1 MASFPSSR
9 GREVVGRQGPAASPE
24 RHSDLKSKVHRKL
37 LQSLNSETLRLI
49 SKERLRGEIGR
60 AVEKPLLQENIP
72 MTLPERDRVIEEILD
87 EVFGLGPLEPLMKD
101 PSITDILVNNYN
113 KVYVERRG
121 VLQRAPIQFKD
132 DRHLLHIIEKMVTAV
147 GRRID
152 EANPI
157 VSARL
162 ADGSR
167 VTAAIPP
174 VTLDGPALS
183 IRRFG
188 ARVLTNEEL
197 VANDTL
203 TAPMLRLLESCVQAR
218 LNMVISGGS
227 GSGKTTLLNALS
239 RFIPETERIVTI
251 EDIAELMLQQRHIVR
266 LETREA
272 SIEGTGT
279 VSQRDLMIN
288 SLRMRPDRI
297 IVGESRGPEALDMLQ
312 AMNTGHDGSM
322 TTMHANSPRDCFHRI
337 ETMVLMA
344 NMGLTEPVIRQQA
357 ASAIQLVIQMNRLR
371 DGSRK
376 ISSITE
382 VVGYGADGV
391 RLEEVFRFERTGI
404 DESRRIQGRFIATGY
419 RPQFLSRLQAR
430 GIEMPEDMFTSTLN
444 HLQ

>member
-1 MASFPSSR
+1 MPSPFTSR
-9 GREVVGRQGPAASPE
+9 GRQPE

-49 SKERLRGEIGR
+49 SKERLRGEVGR
-60 AVEKPLLQENIP
+60 AVEKLLLQENIP

-87 EVFGLGPLEPLMKD
+87 EVFGYGPLEPLMKD
-101 PSITDILVNNYN
+101 ASISDILVNNYN

-121 VLQRAPIQFKD
+121 LLQQVPVQFKD
-132 DRHLLHIIEKMVTAV
+132 DEHLLHIIEKMVAAA

-157 VSARL
+157 VAARL

-167 VTAAIPP
+167 VTAVIAP

-188 ARVLTNEEL
+188 GRVLSNDEL
-197 VANDTL
+197 IANQTL
-203 TAPMLRLLESCVQAR
+203 TFPMLEWLEGCVRAR
-218 LNMVISGGS
+218 MNIVIAGGS
-227 GSGKTTLLNALS
+227 GSGKTTLLNAMS
-239 RFIPETERIVTI
+239 RFIPESERIVTI
-251 EDIAELMLQQRHIVR
+251 EDVAELMLQQRHLVR

-272 SIEGTGT
+272 NIEGQGAVT
-279 VSQRDLMIN
+279 SRDLLIN
-288 SLRMRPDRI
+288 ALRMRPDRI
-297 IVGESRGPEALDMLQ
+297 IVGESRGSEALDMLQ

-337 ETMVLMA
+337 QTMVLMA

-357 ASAIQLVIQMNRLR
+357 ASAIHLVVQMIRLR

-376 ISSITE
+376 VSSVAE
-382 VVGYGADGV
+382 VVGTTEDAV
-391 RLEEVFRFERTGI
+391 HVEEIFRFLPNH
-404 DESRRIQGRFIATGY
+404 SRPEDSDSGQFISTGY
-419 RPQFLSRLQAR
+419 RPRCLKRLQAA
-430 GIEMPEDMFTSTLN
+430 GVNIERF
-444 HLQ
+444 Q

>member
-1 MASFPSSR
+1 MAFVPPSRVRDVLDRPGSANAA
-9 GREVVGRQGPAASPE
+9 RQ
-24 RHSDLKSKVHRKL
+24 SDLKSKVHRKL

-60 AVEKPLLQENIP
+60 AVEKLLLQENIP

-87 EVFGLGPLEPLMKD
+87 EVFGLGPLEPLLKD
-101 PSITDILVNNYN
+101 AAITDILVNNYT

-121 VLQRAPIQFKD
+121 VLQRSSVQFKD
-132 DRHLLHIIEKMVTAV
+132 DKHLLHIIEKMVAAA

-157 VSARL
+157 VAARL

-188 ARVLTNEEL
+188 GKVLSNDEL
-197 VANDTL
+197 LANQTL
-203 TAPMLRLLESCVQAR
+203 TVGMLQLLGACVRAR

-251 EDIAELMLQQRHIVR
+251 EDIAELMMQQPHVVR
-266 LETREA
+266 LETRETN
-272 SIEGTGT
+272 IEGQGA
-279 VSQRDLMIN
+279 VAPRDLMIN
-288 SLRMRPDRI
+288 ALRMRPDRI
-297 IVGESRGPEALDMLQ
+297 IVGEARGPEALDMLQ

-344 NMGLTEPVIRQQA
+344 NVGLTEPVIRPQA
-357 ASAIQLVIQMNRLR
+357 ASAIQLVVQMERFR
-371 DGSRK
+371 DGTRK
-376 ISSITE
+376 VSSVSE
-382 VVGYGADGV
+382 VVGFNPEGV
-391 RLEEVFRFERTGI
+391 AFEEIFRFERGA
-404 DESRRIQGRFIATGY
+404 GRYAATGY
-419 RPQFLSRLQAR
+419 RPQFLKRLHSSGVEISEEIFRA
-430 GIEMPEDMFTSTLN
+430 
-444 HLQ
+444 

>member
-1 MASFPSSR
+1 
-9 GREVVGRQGPAASPE
+9 
-24 RHSDLKSKVHRKL
+24 
-37 LQSLNSETLRLI
+37 
-49 SKERLRGEIGR
+49 
-60 AVEKPLLQENIP
+60 

-87 EVFGLGPLEPLMKD
+87 EVFGLGPLEPLLKD
-101 PSITDILVNNYN
+101 TTITDILVNNYT

-121 VLQRAPIQFKD
+121 VLQRSSVQFKD
-132 DRHLLHIIEKMVTAV
+132 DKHLLHIIEKMVAAA

-157 VSARL
+157 VAARL

-188 ARVLTNEEL
+188 GKVLSNDEL
-197 VANDTL
+197 LANQTL
-203 TAPMLRLLESCVQAR
+203 TAPMLQLLGGCVRAR

-251 EDIAELMLQQRHIVR
+251 EDIAELMMQQTHVVR
-266 LETREA
+266 LETRA
-272 SIEGTGT
+272 ANIEGQGA
-279 VSQRDLMIN
+279 VAARDLMIN
-288 SLRMRPDRI
+288 ALRMRPDRI
-297 IVGESRGPEALDMLQ
+297 IVGEARGAEALDMLQ

-337 ETMVLMA
+337 QTLVLMA
-344 NMGLTEPVIRQQA
+344 NVGLTEPVIRQQA
-357 ASAIQLVIQMNRLR
+357 TSAIQVVIQTMRLR

-376 ISSITE
+376 VSSVAE
-382 VVGYGADGV
+382 VIGV
-391 RLEEVFRFERTGI
+391 NQEAVQLEEIFRFERSGM
-404 DESRRIQGRFIATGY
+404 DETRTVLGRFVPTGY
-419 RPQFLSRLQAR
+419 RPQFLKRLRAA
-430 GIEMPEDMFTSTLN
+430 GVEVPEEVFGL
-444 HLQ
+444 

>member
-1 MASFPSSR
+1 LLETWKTMAFIPSSR
-9 GREVVGRQGPAASPE
+9 SREAASPE

-37 LQSLNSETLRLI
+37 LHSLNSETLRLI

-60 AVEKPLLQENIP
+60 AVEKLLLQENIP

-113 KVYVERRG
+113 KVYIERGG
-121 VLQRAPIQFKD
+121 VLERAPIQFKD
-132 DRHLLHIIEKMVTAV
+132 DKHLLHIIEKMVTAV

-167 VTAAIPP
+167 VTAAIHP

-188 ARVLTNEEL
+188 AQVLTNKEL

-203 TAPMLRLLESCVQAR
+203 TTPMLQLLESCVQAR
-218 LNMVISGGS
+218 LNVVISGGS
-227 GSGKTTLLNALS
+227 GTGKTTLLNALS

-251 EDIAELMLQQRHIVR
+251 EDIAELMLQQRHVVR

-272 SIEGTGT
+272 SIEGQGAVT
-279 VSQRDLMIN
+279 QRDLMIN
-288 SLRMRPDRI
+288 ALRMRPDRI
-297 IVGESRGPEALDMLQ
+297 IVGESRGSEALDMLQ

-322 TTMHANSPRDCFHRI
+322 TTIHSNSPRDCFHRI

-344 NMGLTEPVIRQQA
+344 NVGLTEPIIRQQA
-357 ASAIQLVIQMNRLR
+357 ASAIQLVIQVARLR

-376 ISSITE
+376 VSSVAE
-382 VVGYGADGV
+382 VVGISQEGV
-391 RLEEVFRFERTGI
+391 EIEEIFRYERTGL
-404 DESRRIQGRFIATGY
+404 DSARRVVGHFVATGY
-419 RPQFLSRLQAR
+419 RPRFLSRLRAR
-430 GIEMPEDMFTSTLN
+430 GIELPEGIFG
-444 HLQ
+444 

>member
-1 MASFPSSR
+1 MAFVPPSR
-9 GREVVGRQGPAASPE
+9 VRDVLDRPGAANAARQ
-24 RHSDLKSKVHRKL
+24 SDLKSKVHRKL

-60 AVEKPLLQENIP
+60 AVEKLLLQENIP
-72 MTLPERDRVIEEILD
+72 MTLPERDRIIEEILD

-101 PSITDILVNNYN
+101 ASITDILVNNYN

-121 VLQRAPIQFKD
+121 MLQRSPIQFKD
-132 DRHLLHIIEKMVTAV
+132 DKHLLHIIEKMVAAV

-157 VSARL
+157 VAARL

-188 ARVLTNEEL
+188 GRVLSNEEL
-197 VANDTL
+197 VANLTL
-203 TAPMLRLLESCVQAR
+203 NAPMLQLLEGSVRAR
-218 LNMVISGGS
+218 LNLVISGAS

-239 RFIPETERIVTI
+239 RFIPATERIVTI
-251 EDIAELMLQQRHIVR
+251 EDIAELMLQQRHVVR

-272 SIEGTGT
+272 SIEGQGIIT
-279 VSQRDLMIN
+279 QRGLMIN
-288 SLRMRPDRI
+288 ALRMRPDRI
-297 IVGESRGPEALDMLQ
+297 IVGESRGAEALDMLQ

-322 TTMHANSPRDCFHRI
+322 TTMHANSPLDCFHRI
-337 ETMVLMA
+337 QTMVLMA
-344 NMGLTEPVIRQQA
+344 NVGLTEPVIRQQA
-357 ASAIQLVIQMNRLR
+357 ASAIQVVVQMIRLR

-376 ISSITE
+376 VSNIAE
-382 VVGYGADGV
+382 VTGVDHDGV
-391 RLEEVFRFERTGI
+391 QLAEIFRFERSGM
-404 DESRRIQGRFIATGY
+404 DERRTVLGRFVPTGY
-419 RPQFLSRLQAR
+419 RPQFLKRLRAA
-430 GIEMPEDMFTSTLN
+430 GVEVPEEVFGL
-444 HLQ
+444 

>member
-1 MASFPSSR
+1 MQEFQNLTAMAFYPTSR
-9 GREVVGRQGPAASPE
+9 AASVE

-49 SKERLRGEIGR
+49 SKERLRGEIGQ
-60 AVEKPLLQENIP
+60 AVEKLLLQENIP

-101 PSITDILVNNYN
+101 SSITDILVNNYN

-188 ARVLTNEEL
+188 KQVLSNEEL
-197 VANDTL
+197 VANGTL
-203 TAPMLRLLESCVQAR
+203 SAPMLQLLQGCVQAR
-218 LNMVISGGS
+218 LNLVICGGS

-239 RFIPETERIVTI
+239 RFIPEAERIVTI
-251 EDIAELMLQQRHIVR
+251 EDIAELMLQQPHIVR

-272 SIEGTGT
+272 NIEGQGSVT
-279 VSQRDLMIN
+279 SRDLMIN
-288 SLRMRPDRI
+288 ALRMR
-297 IVGESRGPEALDMLQ
+297 
-312 AMNTGHDGSM
+312 
-322 TTMHANSPRDCFHRI
+322 
-337 ETMVLMA
+337 
-344 NMGLTEPVIRQQA
+344 
-357 ASAIQLVIQMNRLR
+357 
-371 DGSRK
+371 
-376 ISSITE
+376 
-382 VVGYGADGV
+382 
-391 RLEEVFRFERTGI
+391 
-404 DESRRIQGRFIATGY
+404 
-419 RPQFLSRLQAR
+419 
-430 GIEMPEDMFTSTLN
+430 
-444 HLQ
+444 